1 MQPFKIIQ
9 QVKLASVNPRAEIHG
24 EERKAA
30 FDLKFEAQ
38 CPASVLA
45 HFDPEL
51 AALLYKKPDDPDLAE
66 QADPDAATSPR
77 FPKMSGFKWDYES
90 TGNKLIIDY
99 GLGGDSNIVL
109 PDTKL
114 DKFSFMPQN
123 GGTVL
128 VMFRAI
134 VHPETAHVGLLC
146 DRIQQNIDLTIEP
159 PKPEESGDLL
169 DAKKASK
176 KKTTKEEA
184 DAEFGKI
191 AAAAAT
197 AE

>member
-1 MQPFKIIQ
+1 MQPFKINQ

-30 FDLKFEAQ
+30 YDLKFEAQ
-38 CPASVLA
+38 CPASVLS

-77 FPKMSGFKWDYES
+77 FPKMSGFKWDYET
-90 TGNKLIIDY
+90 TGNKLVIDY
-99 GLGGDSNIVL
+99 GLGGDSNITL
-109 PDTKL
+109 SDTKL

-146 DRIQQNIDLTIEP
+146 DRIQQNIDLVIEP
-159 PKPEESGDLL
+159 LKPQEEGDLL
-169 DAKKASK
+169 KGARTS
-176 KKTTKEEA
+176 KKTTKAEA
-184 DAEFGKI
+184 EAQFSGQPAPVE
-191 AAAAAT
+191 
-197 AE
+197 